1 MDNFYN
7 IHEYHRSDV
16 TNTHDI
22 AYFITILLK
31 ALPDVIPIPFCNSN
45 NQEKNVIMKRVLMQ
59 TLLYRML
66 IHFSFLI
73 YGLIIQDESKH
84 LLV

>member
-31 ALPDVIPIPFCNSN
+31 ALLDVVFILFCNPD
-45 NQEKNVIMKRVLMQ
+45 NQEKNVHNEEGIDANIIISNA
-59 TLLYRML
+59 YSFF
-66 IHFSFLI
+66 FS
-73 YGLIIQDESKH
+73 H
-84 LLV
+84 LWLNYTG